1 MAGRS
6 LQQEDDGRT
15 GGHPPRCT
23 ANEADQQ
30 RVAVHSNT
38 VRVAGRSSAAPG
50 ARGVAFRRW
59 PGSCSGLRRRFVIS
73 RAGVTRHTATYSTV
87 VKLKRKE
94 SIEL

>member
-38 VRVAGRSSAAPG
+38 VRVAGRSSAALGCCTPAG
-50 ARGVAFRRW
+50 PGVAFRRW
-59 PGSCSGLRRRFVIS
+59 PHPGCGLSGLRFV
-73 RAGVTRHTATYSTV
+73 R
-87 VKLKRKE
+87 L
-94 SIEL
+94 